1 MLEIEKKDSK
11 TIVKYFSE
19 TTLINK
25 LTDIN
30 RYFTDT
36 ANRCSTD
43 A

>member
-1 MLEIEKKDSK
+1 MLEIEKKESK
-11 TIVKYFSE
+11 AIAKYFSE
-19 TTLINK
+19 TTLIKK

-30 RYFTDT
+30 RCFTNT